1 MLTNKD
7 GLRCSTALLFKYDCI
22 KTYALFNIG
31 FNDLMIKIDV
41 GQTPIIQA
49 VCCHNLPEI

>member
-22 KTYALFNIG
+22 KTYALFDIG